1 MTEHVPKGKS
11 AFICRK
17 RLSDKYANVHFLFFF
32 FLFFCCEQDVLLFS
46 LFVHEL
52 SRCRNGNSNDYG
64 SSRKFQINPFVIP
77 HRFFQPVRI
86 SSTRFYI
93 ISTFLNPGIL
103 LSLISL
109 TFSTKILS
117 VEYFFFSS
125 SRMDPCRNI
134 SVTSFQ
140 HTQRT
145 AFSLC

>member
-1 MTEHVPKGKS
+1 MEHVPKGKG
-11 AFICRK
+11 AFIYRK
-17 RLSDKYANVHFLFFF
+17 RLSDKYATYIFFF
-32 FLFFCCEQDVLLFS
+32 CESDVLLFS

-64 SSRKFQINPFVIP
+64 SSSRKFQINPFVIP
-77 HRFFQPVRI
+77 HRFFQSVRI

-93 ISTFLNPGIL
+93 TSTFLNPGFL

-117 VEYFFFSS
+117 IEDFS
-125 SRMDPCRNI
+125 RFAGVHPCRDI

-140 HTQRT
+140 STWGT
-145 AFSLC
+145 VFPLCWFPE